1 MPHRALPRRALARA
15 VTALTALL
23 ATVVGVVLVP
33 TAAQAA
39 TVHYVALGDS
49 YSSGVGAGPYDLS
62 TCLRSQKSYAPLWA
76 AANAVTSFAFPACGG
91 AVTADVISKQLGAL
105 SATTTLVTIT
115 IGGNDAG
122 FADVITSC
130 RFGSTANCTDA
141 VDKAK
146 SFATAT
152 LPDRLDATYAAIR
165 DRAPNARLVV
175 LGYPRLF
182 ETGSCG
188 VLAMSSYKRTILNE
202 AADVLATVTA
212 ARAGA
217 AGATF
222 ADARPF
228 FTGHGVCAAAP
239 WIRDVSGVIE
249 AYHPNADGYR
259 LGYLPT
265 LDAALR

>member
-1 MPHRALPRRALARA
+1 MPHRPLARA
-15 VTALTALL
+15 FAALVALSTAALGALL
-23 ATVVGVVLVP
+23 APGT
-33 TAAQAA
+33 AQAA
-39 TVHYVALGDS
+39 AAVNYVALGDS

-76 AANAVTSFAFPACGG
+76 AANAVTSFTFPACGG
-91 AVTADVISKQLGAL
+91 AVTSDVINNQVGSL

-130 RFGSTANCTDA
+130 RFGSTSNCTNA
-141 VDKAK
+141 VNEAKA
-146 SFATAT
+146 FATTT
-152 LPDRLDATYAAIR
+152 LPGRLDATYAAIR
-165 DRAPNARLVV
+165 DRAPNARLIV

-188 VLAMSSYKRTILNE
+188 LLAMSTYKRTILNE
-202 AADVLATVTA
+202 AADVLATVISGRA
-212 ARAGA
+212 AA

-222 ADARPF
+222 ADTRPYF
-228 FTGHGVCAAAP
+228 AGHGVCAADP

-249 AYHPNADGYR
+249 AYHPDADGYR
-259 LGYLPT
+259 YGYLP
-265 LDAALR
+265 ALNAVTG